1 MALMKELMKE
11 RVMQDPDLLEQE
23 LEKRM
28 EHLFLWLS
36 CFEMDQSRN
45 HCLYRNIRKDKW
57 AHSFSDCMNTSHH
70 FHYPSLASHPRQR
83 ISAVR
88 GMDGHNNDKNA
99 KICLICLNDYW
110 SSSDTN

>member
-1 MALMKELMKE
+1 MALMKELV
-11 RVMQDPDLLEQE
+11 RQDPDLLEQE

-28 EHLFLWLS
+28 EHLCLWLS

-57 AHSFSDCMNTSHH
+57 AHSFSDCMNTSHD
-70 FHYPSLASHPRQR
+70 FHYLSHPRQR
-83 ISAVR
+83 ISEVR

-99 KICLICLNDYW
+99 KNSLICLNDYW